1 MKITTRHAISTIA
14 MSLALTATGIATA
27 DTLSSTVRAQS
38 APPAADAG
46 NKRDRQDMRDAID
59 LPPPPPGMGRPFGG
73 PGPQGV
79 AAPAFAAIRTIDE
92 IAHWY
97 RIGGHPEDVLPFYRE
112 TLTQTRDPMLRR
124 HLRDA
129 IAREALK
136 PADTTVAIAT
146 LRAQLR
152 EDLAA
157 LPPPSSSSLDA
168 RRR

>member
-1 MKITTRHAISTIA
+1 MKIATRHAISTIA

-27 DTLSSTVRAQS
+27 DTLSSTARAQS
-38 APPAADAG
+38 APPAADADAD
-46 NKRDRQDMRDAID
+46 NKHDMHDAID
-59 LPPPPPGMGRPFGG
+59 MPPPPPRMGRLVGG
-73 PGPQGV
+73 PGPQGG

-97 RIGGHPEDVLPFYRE
+97 RVGGHPEDVLPFYRE

-129 IAREALK
+129 IARETLK
-136 PADTTVAIAT
+136 PADTTAAIAT

-157 LPPPSSSSLDA
+157 LPPSPSLDA